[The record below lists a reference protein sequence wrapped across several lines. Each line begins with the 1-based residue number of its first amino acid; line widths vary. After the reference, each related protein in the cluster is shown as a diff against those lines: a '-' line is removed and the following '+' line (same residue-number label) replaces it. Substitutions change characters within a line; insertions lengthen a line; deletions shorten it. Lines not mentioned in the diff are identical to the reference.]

1 DTTPRLRAAPD
12 GSARARR
19 PEPFCAIRS
28 SQSRPCSASARRVPL
43 ALALCD
49 QVLCLLTAASKRAIV
64 LISSMWHGYK
74 CDNDKEPGRNIAI
87 RTANARMAIAKRAI
101 PMSARSQKRKPIDEP
116 LTRHY
121 DDKQAAN
128 VT

>member
-1 DTTPRLRAAPD
+1 
-12 GSARARR
+12 
-19 PEPFCAIRS
+19 
-28 SQSRPCSASARRVPL
+28 
-43 ALALCD
+43 
-49 QVLCLLTAASKRAIV
+49 
-64 LISSMWHGYK
+64 MWHGYK
-74 CDNDKEPGRNIAI
+74 CDNDEEPRRNITI

-101 PMSARSQKRKPIDEP
+101 PMPARSQKRKPIDEP